1 MKREI
6 ILSLIVVI
14 CLGII
19 ALLPGF
25 FNALGTS
32 EKNLI
37 PYDIE
42 SSKVPAGYESIMTAN
57 GDVAAVLHYNADR
70 TDYDF
75 SIYLNHPGFDFGYH
89 FRTGGS
95 VYDIEDNV
103 AVFCDI
109 QDDETIL
116 ISLNKPRISR
126 IEIYGEQ
133 NQVVEVDENEPFVAV
148 VPPGNTFKLF
158 DNNDKEVIYRTL
170 N

>member
-19 ALLPGF
+19 ALLPDF
-25 FNALGTS
+25 FNSLGTS

-37 PYDIE
+37 SYDIE
-42 SSKVPAGYESIMTAN
+42 SSKVPEGYESIMAAN

-75 SIYLNHPGFDFGYH
+75 SIYLSHPGFDFGYH

-95 VYDIEDNV
+95 VYDVEDNV

-116 ISLNKPRISR
+116 ISLNKPGVSR

-133 NQVVEVDENEPFVAV
+133 EQMIEIDEKEPFVAI

-158 DNNDKEVIYRTL
+158 DAENKEVTYRIL